1 MLNPKVTTVPV
12 DTAHIAGDLTF
23 LSGTI
28 MLKINGVTEG
38 TYGLITVLA
47 TTFEFDRQEYACW
60 KSVARFHPPPCVASV
75 LVSGS
80 FLTPLNDWYG
90 CRSRG
95 ALLPARLPCYS
106 VLFTPLMT
114 SDTQNS
120 FLFPRL

>member
-12 DTAHIAGDLTF
+12 DTAYIAGDLTF

-47 TTFEFDRQEYACW
+47 PTFKFDGQGYACG
-60 KSVARFHPPPCVASV
+60 KSVARFHPPPCVGSV

-80 FLTPLNDWYG
+80 FLTSLNH
-90 CRSRG
+90 
-95 ALLPARLPCYS
+95 
-106 VLFTPLMT
+106 
-114 SDTQNS
+114 
-120 FLFPRL
+120 